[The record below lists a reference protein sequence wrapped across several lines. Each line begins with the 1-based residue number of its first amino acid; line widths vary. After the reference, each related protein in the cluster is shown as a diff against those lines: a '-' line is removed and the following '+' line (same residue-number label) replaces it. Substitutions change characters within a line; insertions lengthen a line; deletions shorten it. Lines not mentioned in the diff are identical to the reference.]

1 MANFVDRVVLH
12 VSGGTGGHGCVSV
25 KREKFK
31 PLGGPDGGNGGNG
44 GDVILRVSHQ
54 TTTLLD
60 YHHAP
65 HRHAGNGGPGM
76 GDWRAGKHGETLILS
91 VPDGTVIKTKTGEVL
106 ADLMGEGTEYIAA
119 AGGQGG
125 LGNASL
131 SSQKRRAPG
140 FALLGIE
147 GDEQDIVLELKSI
160 ADIALVGFP
169 SAGKSS
175 LIAAMSAARPKIAD
189 YPFTTLIPNLGVVEA
204 GEVRFTIADVPGL
217 IEGASEGKGLGHNFL
232 RHVERCAAL
241 VHVLDCATL
250 ESDRD
255 PLSDL
260 AIIEAEL
267 EKYAVDMSYAGADGE
282 VVPLNQRPKLVALNK
297 IDTPDGKEM
306 AEFVRGELEERGYRV
321 FEISAISHEGL
332 RPLSFAMA
340 ELVTAAR
347 QQLAVEPV
355 TVTPTVLRPR
365 AVNRKQFII
374 RPEERNLEP
383 LFRVLGEKPV
393 RWVKQTDFT
402 NEEAIGYLADRLAK
416 LGVEDELFKSGAKPG
431 DTVVIGEDG
440 KDAVVF
446 DWEPTMMTGAELLTG
461 PRGTD
466 LRFADLGDR
475 PTRSEKREEYQ
486 ERRDAKAAARA
497 ELETERKAGIW
508 TESVSARRSGAVREQ
523 SDKHASAQDGELL
536 DNGDEG

>member
-1 MANFVDRVVLH
+1 MASFVDRVVLH

-44 GDVILRVSHQ
+44 GDVILRVSAQ

-65 HRHAGNGGPGM
+65 HRHATNGGPPGM
-76 GDWRAGKHGETLILS
+76 GDWRGGKNGETLILP
-91 VPDGTVIKTKTGEVL
+91 VPDGTVVKTKDGDVL
-106 ADLMGEGTEYIAA
+106 ADLVGEGAEYIAA

-147 GDEQDIVLELKSI
+147 GESSDIVLELKSI

-189 YPFTTLIPNLGVVEA
+189 YPFTTLIPNLGVVQA
-204 GEVRFTIADVPGL
+204 GDVRFTIADVPGL

-241 VHVLDCATL
+241 VHVLDCGTL

-267 EKYAVDMSYAGADGE
+267 EKYAVDMSYAGVDGE
-282 VVPLNQRPKLVALNK
+282 VVPPLNERPKLVVLNK
-297 IDTPDGKEM
+297 VDLPDGKDM
-306 AEFVRGELEERGYRV
+306 AEFVRPDLEARGYRV
-321 FEISAISHEGL
+321 FEVSATSHEGL
-332 RPLSFAMA
+332 RQLGFAMA
-340 ELVTAAR
+340 EIVQAARDAVQATPPKVTA
-347 QQLAVEPV
+347 P
-355 TVTPTVLRPR
+355 VLRPR
-365 AVNRKQFII
+365 AVNESGFKI
-374 RPEERNLEP
+374 RREEKNLEP

-416 LGVEDELFKSGAKPG
+416 LGVETELFKVGAKPG
-431 DTVVIGEDG
+431 DTVVIGEDDG
-440 KDAVVF
+440 VVF
-446 DWEPTMMTGAELLTG
+446 DWEPTMMAGAELLATP

-466 LRFADLGDR
+466 IRVADIGDR
-475 PTRSEKREEYQ
+475 PPTRSQKRDEQ
-486 ERRDAKAAARA
+486 IERREAKAAARA
-497 ELETERKAGIW
+497 ELEAERKAGIW
-508 TESVSARRSGAVREQ
+508 TESVSGRRAQAVKESHLDSG
-523 SDKHASAQDGELL
+523 DD
-536 DNGDEG
+536 D